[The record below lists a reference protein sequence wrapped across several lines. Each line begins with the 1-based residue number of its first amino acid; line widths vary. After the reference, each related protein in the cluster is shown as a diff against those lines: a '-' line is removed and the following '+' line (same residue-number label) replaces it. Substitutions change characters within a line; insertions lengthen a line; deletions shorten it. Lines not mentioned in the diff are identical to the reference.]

1 MNFSEMIG
9 DIGFVGMCV
18 MGGLLALSV
27 YSVAVILDKYRRFRS
42 ATRQSVAFL
51 PEFGRCLKEG
61 KLKNAVTTA
70 RQHERSHVARV
81 VSAGVSELIEVRSS
95 VSDVRTQVDL
105 VSRALDRS
113 MAMTL
118 IEMRKGLGGLATI
131 GSTAPF
137 IGLFGTIVGII
148 HAFEGIASSGSGGV
162 AAVSG
167 GIAEALV
174 ATALGI
180 LVAIP
185 AVMAFNYFT
194 GMLDRFQTEM
204 NNTSAE
210 LVDFLNKRLQASH
223 ASR

>member
-1 MNFSEMIG
+1 MSIANLLGSV
-9 DIGFVGMCV
+9 GFVGMCV
-18 MGGLLALSV
+18 MGFLLALSV
-27 YSVAVILDKYRRFRS
+27 YSVSVILDKYRRFRAAS
-42 ATRQSVAFL
+42 SQSVAFL
-51 PEFGRCLKEG
+51 PEFGRCLQQGE
-61 KLKNAVTTA
+61 LQDAVNTA
-70 RQHERSHVARV
+70 RQHDKSHVAKV
-81 VSAGVSELIEVRSS
+81 VSAGVAELIESRAVGDANAR
-95 VSDVRTQVDL
+95 VEL

-113 MAMTL
+113 TA
-118 IEMRKGLGGLATI
+118 IQIAEMKKGLGGLATI

-137 IGLFGTIVGII
+137 IGLFGTVVGII
-148 HAFEGIASSGSGGV
+148 HAFEGIASTGSGGL

-194 GMLDRFQTEM
+194 GTLERFHVEM
-204 NNTSAE
+204 NTSSAQ
-210 LVDFLNKRLQASH
+210 LVDFLSKRMQTAH

>member
-1 MNFSEMIG
+1 MNIAKMLG
-9 DIGFVGMCV
+9 DMGFVGMCV
-18 MGGLLALSV
+18 MGGLLALSI
-27 YSVAVILDKYRRFRS
+27 YSISVTLDKFRRFRS
-42 ATRQSVAFL
+42 ASNQSVEFL

-61 KLKNAVTTA
+61 KLQDAVNTA
-70 RQHERSHVARV
+70 RKHDRSHVARI
-81 VSAGVSELIEVRSS
+81 VSDGVAELIENRKTVGCAQ
-95 VSDVRTQVDL
+95 TQIEL

-113 MAMTL
+113 TALTL
-118 IEMRKGLGGLATI
+118 SEMNRGLGGLATI

-137 IGLFGTIVGII
+137 IGLFGTVVGII
-148 HAFEGIASSGSGGV
+148 HAFEGIAASGSGGI
-162 AAVSG
+162 AAVSS

-194 GMLDRFQTEM
+194 SSLERFRVEM
-204 NNTSAE
+204 NATSTQ
-210 LVDFLNKRLQASH
+210 LVDFLSKQVQMAN